1 MYDDDDKLMD
11 GAKMLVSKGIHVNE
25 VFSPMP
31 IHGIDDVIGVRHTR
45 LGIAAFLY
53 GLTGLMLATLAMKYF
68 MIDDWNMNIGG
79 KPNFALPAWIP
90 ITFELTVLCAAVGM
104 VLTFCYICQL
114 SPFLKRHHFHPRATD
129 DLFVMVIECSE
140 KANEEDLKSF
150 LVSVGA
156 QEVNTQIAEEGWW
169 IGKYDEEQEL
179 YKESNIA

>member
-1 MYDDDDKLMD
+1 MADKIIYAMYDDDDKLMD

-79 KPNFALPAWIP
+79 KPSFTYLENLPAFIP
-90 ITFELTVLCAAVGM
+90 IT
-104 VLTFCYICQL
+104 
-114 SPFLKRHHFHPRATD
+114 
-129 DLFVMVIECSE
+129 
-140 KANEEDLKSF
+140 
-150 LVSVGA
+150 
-156 QEVNTQIAEEGWW
+156 
-169 IGKYDEEQEL
+169 
-179 YKESNIA
+179 